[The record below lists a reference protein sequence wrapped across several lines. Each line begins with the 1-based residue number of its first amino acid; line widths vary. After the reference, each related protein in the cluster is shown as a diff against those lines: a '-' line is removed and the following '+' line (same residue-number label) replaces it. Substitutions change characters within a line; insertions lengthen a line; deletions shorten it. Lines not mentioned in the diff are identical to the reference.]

1 MSDLDEMLSHFVR
14 AQLYLA
20 AISGTVYLI
29 ALTLMRVPYSWAL
42 GTLGGV
48 LEFVPFVGPVLTAI
62 VILAVSFGFNYG
74 HVAMVLL
81 FLLVWR
87 GLQDYV
93 ISPRVLG
100 GRVEVHP
107 LAAIFGVLA
116 GGEIAGVAGIY
127 FAVPVMAAARIL
139 WLRWHGHKDG
149 SESGTEAATGAA
161 GPR

>member
-1 MSDLDEMLSHFVR
+1 M
-14 AQLYLA
+14 
-20 AISGTVYLI
+20 
-29 ALTLMRVPYSWAL
+29 
-42 GTLGGV
+42 
-48 LEFVPFVGPVLTAI
+48 EFIPFVGPLVAAVL
-62 VILAVSFGFNYG
+62 ILAVSFGLNYA
-74 HVAMVLL
+74 HLALVLI
-81 FLLVWR
+81 FLALWR

-139 WLRWHGHKDG
+139 WSHWQQRNARVINT
-149 SESGTEAATGAA
+149 EPEAAESLH
-161 GPR
+161 

>member
-1 MSDLDEMLSHFVR
+1 
-14 AQLYLA
+14 
-20 AISGTVYLI
+20 
-29 ALTLMRVPYSWAL
+29 MRWSWA
-42 GTLGGV
+42 TLGG
-48 LEFVPFVGPVLTAI
+48 LMEFIPFVGPLVAGAL
-62 VILAVSFGFNYG
+62 ILAVSFGLNYG
-74 HVAMVLL
+74 HLAMVLL
-81 FLLVWR
+81 FLLLWR

-139 WLRWHGHKDG
+139 WIHWRRHDSQG
-149 SESGTEAATGAA
+149 E
-161 GPR
+161 PRPEPRPRNRRTTLSFNRCQA